1 MAKLLMI
8 GNGFDLYH
16 KLPTRYT
23 DFLTF
28 VNNWEVFKN
37 KYDTYKD
44 EYGKIV
50 QESINPKKSIDIRLD
65 EYGKLTPETMLDFA
79 THAVC
84 FKNSDIEFLDNNLK
98 ENEWIKYFLESDF
111 KEEGWIDFE
120 KEIEDVLIHIE
131 NYYCSLD
138 MFIGEIPNK
147 ILDQKT
153 IAIFNIF
160 GAKTYKSFFNF
171 NMTILHKFHYNQI
184 NFEKHKRDFI
194 EHIKNELDLLNKC
207 LYLYLASFVS
217 IVKCKTFSKQIK
229 NLGEVSLL
237 NFNYTHTFKSVYGEK
252 MIEHHPVHGDLT
264 GGELVLG
271 VSDYMFS
278 DADNKKL
285 DYIYFQ
291 KYFQRI
297 QKRTGSFYKKWLER
311 NDGSLIDE
319 IYIMGHSLDKTDK
332 TIIEELFNAKYVR
345 KICIYFHNQWAYEN
359 QVIKL
364 IEIFGRE
371 YIIDQVAN
379 ERIIFEKL
387 EDGEIIK

>member
-1 MAKLLMI
+1 
-8 GNGFDLYH
+8 
-16 KLPTRYT
+16 
-23 DFLTF
+23 
-28 VNNWEVFKN
+28 
-37 KYDTYKD
+37 
-44 EYGKIV
+44 
-50 QESINPKKSIDIRLD
+50 
-65 EYGKLTPETMLDFA
+65 
-79 THAVC
+79 
-84 FKNSDIEFLDNNLK
+84 
-98 ENEWIKYFLESDF
+98 
-111 KEEGWIDFE
+111 
-120 KEIEDVLIHIE
+120 
-131 NYYCSLD
+131 
-138 MFIGEIPNK
+138 
-147 ILDQKT
+147 
-153 IAIFNIF
+153 
-160 GAKTYKSFFNF
+160 
-171 NMTILHKFHYNQI
+171 
-184 NFEKHKRDFI
+184 
-194 EHIKNELDLLNKC
+194 
-207 LYLYLASFVS
+207 
-217 IVKCKTFSKQIK
+217 
-229 NLGEVSLL
+229 
-237 NFNYTHTFKSVYGEK
+237 